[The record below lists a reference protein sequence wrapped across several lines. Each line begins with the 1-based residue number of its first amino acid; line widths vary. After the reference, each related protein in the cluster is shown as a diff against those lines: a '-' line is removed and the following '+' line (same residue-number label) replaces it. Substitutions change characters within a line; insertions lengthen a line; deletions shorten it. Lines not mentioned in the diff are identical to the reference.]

1 MINQLHYISHSLDRD
16 HLQRHVSIELLL
28 SQGESLILPVWRS
41 RNLFLISEEQTQIQ
55 MLHHTELS
63 FDPEELIFLGHYRS
77 KPLFTIDYSP
87 LELDDIDW
95 MQPDYRFEEVR
106 KLITAIDKE
115 EASLLAY
122 ARGMLT
128 WHRNHLFCGACG
140 NPTVSQSNGH
150 ERKCISDLCG
160 KVAYP
165 RVDPAVIVLIEKDFD
180 GIQKCLLGRSKRY
193 PTGMYSTLA
202 GFVEPGE
209 SLEMTV
215 KREMMEEVGI
225 EVTDIRYQASQPWP
239 FPTSLMLGFFATA
252 TSTELTLD
260 TDEVE
265 EARWFSREELKALS
279 ASGQIHLSRRDSI
292 AHYLITT
299 WMNPKD

>member
-1 MINQLHYISHSLDRD
+1 MIDQLHYISHSLDRD
-16 HLQRHVSIELLL
+16 HLQRQVSIELLL
-28 SQGESLILPVWRS
+28 SQGEGLILPVWRS
-41 RNLFLISEEQTQIQ
+41 RNLFLVSEEQTQIR

-63 FDPEELIFLGHYRS
+63 FDHEELIFLGHYQS
-77 KPLFTIDYSP
+77 KPIFTIDYSP
-87 LELDDIDW
+87 LELEDIDW
-95 MQPDYRFEEVR
+95 MQPQYRFEEVR

-150 ERKCISDLCG
+150 ERKCISDTCG

-165 RVDPAVIVLIEKDFD
+165 RVDPAVIVLIEKDFN

-193 PTGMYSTLA
+193 PEGMYSTLA

-215 KREMMEEVGI
+215 KREMMEEVGL

-252 TSTELTLD
+252 TSTELSLD

-265 EARWFSREELKALS
+265 EARWFSRDELKALS
-279 ASGQIHLSRRDSI
+279 ASGQIHLSRQDSI
-292 AHYLITT
+292 AHYLISS
-299 WMNPKD
+299 WMNQKN

>member
-1 MINQLHYISHSLDRD
+1 MTDGLYYTSHSLDRD
-16 HLQRHVSIELLL
+16 HLQRKVSIEVLLEND
-28 SQGESLILPVWRS
+28 QGLILPVWRS
-41 RNLFLISEEQTQIQ
+41 RNLFQYTNDQARIS
-55 MLHHTELS
+55 MFSHKELS
-63 FDPEELIFLGHYRS
+63 FDAEELIFLGYYQS
-77 KPLFTIDYSP
+77 NPIFTIDYSP
-87 LELDDIDW
+87 LELEDIDW
-95 MQPDYRFEEVR
+95 FEPDYRFEEVR
-106 KLITAIDKE
+106 KLISTIDKE

-150 ERKCISDLCG
+150 ERKCISEACG

-180 GIQKCLLGRSKRY
+180 GVQKCLLGRSKRY
-193 PTGMYSTLA
+193 PPGMYSTLA

-215 KREMMEEVGI
+215 KREMMEEVGLD
-225 EVTDIRYQASQPWP
+225 VTDIRYQASQPWP

-252 TSTELTLD
+252 TDSTLNLD
-260 TDEVE
+260 TNEVQ
-265 EARWFSREELKALS
+265 EARWFTREELKSLS
-279 ASGQIHLSRRDSI
+279 ASAQIHLSRQDSI
-292 AHYLITT
+292 AHYLITS
-299 WMNPKD
+299 WMNQ

>member
-1 MINQLHYISHSLDRD
+1 MPEKLHYTSHLLDRD
-16 HLQRHVSIELLL
+16 HLQRKVSIEVLLA
-28 SQGESLILPVWRS
+28 QGEGLILPVWRS
-41 RNLFLISEEQTQIQ
+41 RNLFQLNGEEAQISMIS
-55 MLHHTELS
+55 HRELS
-63 FDPEELIFLGHYRS
+63 FDPEELIFLGHYES

-87 LELDDIDW
+87 IELDEIDW
-95 MQPDYRFEEVR
+95 MRPDYRFEEVR
-106 KLITAIDKE
+106 KLITSINKD

-150 ERKCISDLCG
+150 ERKCISDTCG
-160 KVAYP
+160 KVNYP

-180 GIQKCLLGRSKRY
+180 GTPKCLLGRSQRY
-193 PTGMYSTLA
+193 PEGMYSTLA

-215 KREMMEEVGI
+215 KREMMEEVGL
-225 EVTDIRYQASQPWP
+225 EVTNIRYQASQPWP

-252 TSTELTLD
+252 ITEEINLD

-265 EARWFSREELKALS
+265 EARWFTRQELKELS
-279 ASGQIHLSRRDSI
+279 AEGKIHLSRYDSI
-292 AHYLITT
+292 AHFLITS
-299 WMNPKD
+299 WMNQD